1 MGETGKKKNVHAGHR
16 QRLKEQFLRDGL
28 EHMEPH
34 VVLELLLFYAIP
46 QGNVNPLAHRLLER
60 FGNLYGVCNA
70 PFEELLA
77 VEGVGHNTEV
87 LLQMMLPLCRELQ
100 RQNSQDGERIINTE
114 MAVQHLRPL
123 FFGRKEEV
131 VALLLLDSRGCRL
144 YAGVLCVGS
153 VRTVPVYIRD
163 VVRLIIQYGADTAIL
178 AHNHPSGSAIP
189 SQGDIK
195 ATEDVY
201 RALDAIDCRF
211 SDHLILAGENYVS
224 LSSAG
229 LMEIVTG
236 QENPMQHSGLTAET
250 EFVY

>member
-1 MGETGKKKNVHAGHR
+1 MGIHDGHR
-16 QRLKEQFLRDGL
+16 EKMRQRFLKSGL
-28 EHMEPH
+28 DAFADHEA
-34 VVLELLLFYAIP
+34 LELLLYYAIP
-46 QGNVNPLAHRLLER
+46 RRDTNPIAHALMERYGSLSAVLTAPVEDLKKVEGIGESAAILLKLAPQLYRKARLSDAGQELVLNSAQRAGAYLLER
-60 FGNLYGVCNA
+60 FA
-70 PFEELLA
+70 
-77 VEGVGHNTEV
+77 
-87 LLQMMLPLCRELQ
+87 
-100 RQNSQDGERIINTE
+100 GEKN
-114 MAVQHLRPL
+114 
-123 FFGRKEEV
+123 EV
-131 VALLLLDSRGCRL
+131 VYQLCLDRKGKFLACKKLGEGGIASADLDIRRLVENALL
-144 YAGVLCVGS
+144 
-153 VRTVPVYIRD
+153 T
-163 VVRLIIQYGADTAIL
+163 GASAVIL